1 MSPATQLAHRDI
13 DGDFAVE
20 TTTPISKS
28 GANLE
33 AMADAVDSHIQN
45 SPALRLAVMDVQR
58 YDEALVI
65 LANGLMSPAFI
76 RLALE
81 PLWHGPIE
89 VYDAGSMFGA
99 AAND

>member
-1 MSPATQLAHRDI
+1 MSAAPLLAPKENQTQFESA
-13 DGDFAVE
+13 AMA
-20 TTTPISKS
+20 SS
-28 GANLE
+28 GPTLE
-33 AMADAVDSHIQN
+33 AMSDKVDAHIQS

-58 YDEALVI
+58 YDEVLVI
-65 LANGLMSPAFI
+65 LANGLMSPSFI

-81 PLWHGPIE
+81 PHWKGPIE